1 LYARTVQRHLLALLF
16 MALAAGLFF
25 VAIYAAREGGPAWVI
40 ALAAGALAVWM
51 ADLARRVLVRRR
63 A

>member
-1 LYARTVQRHLLALLF
+1 MQRHLLGLLF
-16 MALAAGLFF
+16 MVLAAGLLFIT
-25 VAIYAAREGGPAWVI
+25 VYAARQGGAAWVI